1 MHTPPSRIR
10 QSHRPKKEPQLRFTP
25 WAWAKLLYLR
35 DAGLT
40 EVGGFGVTETA
51 DRLLVTDIHLVE
63 QHCSAVTVA
72 FADDS
77 VADFFDN
84 QVDEGLRPEQFGRI
98 WVHTHPGNSP
108 QPSATDE
115 ETFARVFGTCDWALM
130 FILAQGGATY
140 ARLRFNAGPGGEI
153 CLPVEV
159 DYRQPFPAAD
169 QAAWQAEYELCVQ
182 AAHGSGFWPYDDL
195 QFPGRRGLQ
204 TAFEVGEELLFDE
217 HILGRRHEFE

>member
-1 MHTPPSRIR
+1 MINQSRTRTPQRLK
-10 QSHRPKKEPQLRFTP
+10 QQPQLRFTP

-35 DAGLT
+35 DAGPT
-40 EVGGFGVTETA
+40 EVGGFGVTETL
-51 DRLLVTDIHLVE
+51 DRALITDICLVN
-63 QHCSAVTVA
+63 QSCSAVTVA
-72 FADDS
+72 FSDDA
-77 VADFFDN
+77 VADFFN
-84 QVDEGLRPEQFGRI
+84 EQVDEGLQPDQFGRI

-108 QPSATDE
+108 QPSGTDE
-115 ETFARVFGTCDWALM
+115 ETFARVFGSCDWALM

-182 AAHGSGFWPYDDL
+182 AEHGRGFWPYDDL
-195 QFPGRRGLQ
+195 EFPGRRGLQ